1 MGEGRGYSESSS
13 ERCSVAQINPEE
25 RYNDQIMDRVV
36 RYLQTRD
43 PRLFPFTAGFDE
55 QKQAAFVRDLREG
68 LSMITDS
75 GSARKSAATGF
86 TTTDTSLRRVIDEWS
101 AAGGAW
107 PEGSFPEDPVTSLG
121 SSAPEDSPPIQVYG
135 RREIREPGRQDR

>member
-1 MGEGRGYSESSS
+1 
-13 ERCSVAQINPEE
+13 VAQINPEE
-25 RYNDQIMDRVV
+25 RYNDLLMDRVV

-55 QKQAAFVRDLREG
+55 HQQAAFVRDLREG

-86 TTTDTSLRRVIDEWS
+86 TTSDQSLRRVVEEWS
-101 AAGGAW
+101 AAGGGW
-107 PEGSFPEDPVTSLG
+107 PEGSFPEDAITSLG
-121 SSAPEDSPPIQVYG
+121 SSAPEDSPPIQVYA
-135 RREIREPGRQDR
+135 RREIRELKSHGE